1 MLKRWK
7 DFFIS
12 NIINKQ
18 EKCSCKQ
25 TNKQWMLHI
34 MVLDG
39 MDHRVGWGIECANN
53 RSTNRDRR
61 DEMGKKKRLPFKLG
75 FVELSDGETVV
86 NVGIHCRL
94 LLTKVGRWL
103 MTKFLFGQMSQFDVK
118 GESKG
123 VPSVMKSESTTKYYL
138 TSNVS
143 ADVGFD
149 CRLWIK
155 LIKTKLCIF
164 KVLSTL

>member
-1 MLKRWK
+1 
-7 DFFIS
+7 
-12 NIINKQ
+12 
-18 EKCSCKQ
+18 
-25 TNKQWMLHI
+25 
-34 MVLDG
+34 

-53 RSTNRDRR
+53 RSTNRDKR

-103 MTKFLFGQMSQFDVK
+103 MTKFLFGHMSQFDVK

-123 VPSVMKSESTTKYYL
+123 VPSVMKSESTTKYCL

-164 KVLSTL
+164 KGLSTYNVCQFQEFSNTPSNIYTVWPQAIQLAYLPIWGCMKA